1 MQHHFACQ
9 KIELMGKC
17 ELLQPHVHAE
27 AIDVAIPMW
36 EWLAIAD
43 QPRVVPQMDKRLLQ
57 AELLKGVL
65 HSSVIC

>member
-1 MQHHFACQ
+1 M
-9 KIELMGKC
+9 
-17 ELLQPHVHAE
+17 HAE